1 MKFAFYFFV
10 TLLLLAVNA
19 GALSWTD
26 SSSLPSS
33 GVQYIPNSGYTFQIA
48 WAGDGYD
55 VSNVFFE
62 SNFSTP
68 NDMLTNITASNASGV
83 YFVNFTG
90 LPAGTYLYRW
100 YAVDNSSNWNYTDL
114 FIYIIIKNNSATIL
128 LFLNGTEGNRSYAL
142 NSMANFSA
150 FLNLPNKAISLSS
163 DYPGFSIQGGSSIIQ
178 NLTNLSSQGSF
189 ILTAYWDGDQN
200 YSSSSKTY
208 YFDNTPPQYSES
220 SENPASGTSY
230 SLGKYYNFNIKW
242 FDVTLSQVL
251 FESNHTGTFRNYT
264 LSTNP
269 SVQNNSNG
277 FYITILDIPAE
288 IFVYRWIASDGLTPM
303 SNTSQNVYR
312 IWKAVPLV
320 LQVYS
325 SANVSNGTQTTV
337 RCISI
342 TNEVSLSLFNLY
354 RDSTTI
360 GNDTL
365 YSRKDEQILGTG
377 VYNYVCNNTETQNFT
392 NQTLTKTLNVNTPQS
407 NITSIILTGPSS
419 IQSNTGETAESD
431 FHLENNLGY
440 SLSNITFELSGID
453 SSWYSISELPSSI
466 PNNFSMIIRITF
478 SVAGEDIEGDY
489 NLNLRFVGR
498 SPSNEVKVATKTVNL
513 MVRIPQQQTFPPVYS
528 NSSTNTTFYGDLG
541 EFSLR
546 WDDDSGL
553 SGYIFSSNATGNWT
567 NDSWVP
573 FSGQE
578 AISIAYTNI
587 SVSPGSTLSWI
598 FYANDSNNLWTG
610 SEEFD
615 SQIKSKGSINDF
627 LPIIALSVFV
637 IVLAVLLLF
646 ITQRK
651 SKSKT
656 TKKENTVY
664 IYKKEDIK

>member
-1 MKFAFYFFV
+1 
-10 TLLLLAVNA
+10 
-19 GALSWTD
+19 
-26 SSSLPSS
+26 
-33 GVQYIPNSGYTFQIA
+33 
-48 WAGDGYD
+48 
-55 VSNVFFE
+55 
-62 SNFSTP
+62 
-68 NDMLTNITASNASGV
+68 
-83 YFVNFTG
+83 
-90 LPAGTYLYRW
+90 
-100 YAVDNSSNWNYTDL
+100 
-114 FIYIIIKNNSATIL
+114 
-128 LFLNGTEGNRSYAL
+128 
-142 NSMANFSA
+142 
-150 FLNLPNKAISLSS
+150 
-163 DYPGFSIQGGSSIIQ
+163 
-178 NLTNLSSQGSF
+178 
-189 ILTAYWDGDQN
+189 
-200 YSSSSKTY
+200 
-208 YFDNTPPQYSES
+208 
-220 SENPASGTSY
+220 
-230 SLGKYYNFNIKW
+230 
-242 FDVTLSQVL
+242 
-251 FESNHTGTFRNYT
+251 
-264 LSTNP
+264 
-269 SVQNNSNG
+269 
-277 FYITILDIPAE
+277 
-288 IFVYRWIASDGLTPM
+288 
-303 SNTSQNVYR
+303 
-312 IWKAVPLV
+312 
-320 LQVYS
+320 
-325 SANVSNGTQTTV
+325 
-337 RCISI
+337 
-342 TNEVSLSLFNLY
+342 
-354 RDSTTI
+354 
-360 GNDTL
+360 
-365 YSRKDEQILGTG
+365 
-377 VYNYVCNNTETQNFT
+377 
-392 NQTLTKTLNVNTPQS
+392 
-407 NITSIILTGPSS
+407 
-419 IQSNTGETAESD
+419 
-431 FHLENNLGY
+431 
-440 SLSNITFELSGID
+440 
-453 SSWYSISELPSSI
+453 
-466 PNNFSMIIRITF
+466 MIIRITF